1 MFFGINL
8 NEVLMFPIKDAEAR
22 KHLLIGALVALAAF
36 IIPVLPYLA
45 IVGYSAL
52 IARQVLRG
60 ESPRMIPWEDWSGML
75 TNGLKLFGVRMIY
88 SLPIILLALPVMLI
102 GFAVPF
108 VAAGMDSREAEI
120 FFVLFPLII
129 TGFICLIIPL
139 SIPLALIIPA
149 AEIHTVDTDNFS
161 AAFQFKD
168 WWGIFRANLSGFIAA
183 FGVYYIASIL
193 FAIIMQVLMATVIL
207 SCLLIVIMPA
217 STIYMSLVM
226 YAAVATAYR
235 DGKAK
240 LAQATDHA
248 SA

>member
-8 NEVLMFPIKDAEAR
+8 NEIFMFPIKDAEAR

-36 IIPVLPYLA
+36 FIPILPYLA

-60 ESPRMIPWEDWSGML
+60 ESPRMIAWEDWSGML
-75 TNGLKLFGVRMIY
+75 TSGLKLFGVRMIY
-88 SLPIILLALPVMLI
+88 SIPILLLTLPVMLI
-102 GFAVPF
+102 GFAMPF
-108 VAAGMDSREAEI
+108 VAASMDSREAET
-120 FFVLFPLII
+120 FFVLFPLIMF
-129 TGFICLIIPL
+129 GFTCLLIPL
-139 SIPLALIIPA
+139 SIPLAIIIPA
-149 AEIHTVDTDNFS
+149 AEIHTVETDNFS

-168 WWGIFRANLSGFIAA
+168 WWGIFRANLSGFLAA
-183 FGVYYIASIL
+183 FGVYYIAAML

-207 SCLLIVIMPA
+207 SCLLIVLMPA

-240 LAQATDHA
+240 LAQASYDA
-248 SA
+248 PA